1 MAVVRLQKVLARAGL
16 ASRRAA
22 EHWIAAGRVEVDGQV
37 VRELGTS
44 VDPTRQSVR
53 VDGRV
58 ITDQTATYLL
68 LHKPRAVVSTLRD
81 PQGRRT
87 VADLVRDVGAR
98 VAPVGRLDYDTSGV
112 LLLTN
117 DGDLAAKLS
126 HPRWGTAKT
135 YVAKVQGMLGEA
147 DLERWRERIEIDG
160 KLTQPAQV
168 RLLRKEGGKSWLE
181 IVLHEGKNRQIH
193 RLGEHTGC
201 GVLRLSRVAFAGLTV
216 GDLRPGEWRHLSPTE
231 VAGLKRTRGDAV
243 ASQPRTTP
251 SSHAKPRRANG
262 LKRRRAG

>member
-44 VDPTRQSVR
+44 VDPTRQRVR

-58 ITDQTATYLL
+58 IMDQTATYLL

-87 VADLVRDVGAR
+87 VADLVRTAGAR

-117 DGDLAAKLS
+117 DGDLAAMLS

-135 YVAKVQGMLGEA
+135 YVAKVQGMLGER

-160 KLTQPAQV
+160 KLTQPARV
-168 RLLRKEGGKSWLE
+168 RLLRQEGGKSWLE

-201 GVLRLSRVAFAGLTV
+201 TVLRLSRVAFAGLTV
-216 GDLRPGEWRHLSPTE
+216 GDLRPGEWRHLSSAE
-231 VAGLKRTRGDAV
+231 VAALKRTRFNPDA
-243 ASQPRTTP
+243 PKLRPPP
-251 SSHAKPRRANG
+251 SANSKPQRANRPRRRQPG
-262 LKRRRAG
+262 